1 VVVNRLTATGFLR
14 YEIRFMSKTETHHF
28 QAEIQQLLNIVIH
41 SLYTDKE
48 IFVRELISNAADA
61 CEKLRFNQ
69 SSGTPA
75 YQSEVAPAI
84 AILTDDQ
91 AGTITFTDTGCGMTH
106 GELVEN
112 LGTIAHSGTKAFLKQ
127 LAEDKKPDVGL
138 IGQFGVGFYS
148 AFMVAKKVTVWSRSL
163 APEAP
168 GWQWTSEGG
177 GGYELAPAADLPR
190 GTKIT
195 LELKDDA
202 KEFAQEA
209 TIERII
215 QRYSSF
221 VPFPIELNT
230 KRLNTV
236 QAIWARNKNE
246 IKEEEYNEFY
256 TFVGHDHDRPL
267 FRLHFTADAP
277 LAIQALLFVPQRNF
291 ESMGMRRTDSE
302 VNLYCRKVLIQAKA
316 KGLFPEWL
324 RFLRG
329 VVDSEDLPLN
339 ISRETMQDTSLMQ
352 KLNQVLTGRFL
363 KFLDEQSVKEAEA
376 FDKFYTEYQ
385 RFLKEGVVTDFTHK
399 EALGKLLRF
408 ESSTLDQGKLT
419 SLADYVKRMSSE
431 QKEIYCLL
439 APNRAAAESSPY
451 FEVFK
456 ERKFEVLFLYDPW
469 DEFVMEHLHTFE
481 GRALKLAEKADLHLN
496 EPKQAGALSEGAA
509 KALAQWLKENLGDK
523 VGEVRVSQRLV
534 ESPAVV
540 VDADKFMT
548 ANMRRI
554 MKAMKQDN
562 EAGGLGNY
570 DLEINP
576 VHPIISRLDAMRQT
590 DAPLAVSVAE
600 QILDN
605 ARVAAGLLE
614 DPRTMLNRLNQ
625 LLEKVLT
632 KEISQKT

>member
-1 VVVNRLTATGFLR
+1 MN
-14 YEIRFMSKTETHHF
+14 KTETHHF

-69 SSGTPA
+69 SSGKTV
-75 YQSEVAPAI
+75 YQTDIAPGI
-84 AILTDDQ
+84 SITTDDK
-91 AGTITFTDTGCGMTH
+91 AGTVTITDTGCGMTH

-127 LAEDKKPDVGL
+127 LAEEKKPDVGL

-148 AFMVAKKVTVWSRSL
+148 AFMVAKKVTVLSRSF
-163 APEAP
+163 APDEP
-168 GWQWTSEGG
+168 GWQWTSEGM

-202 KEFAQEA
+202 KDFAREA
-209 TIERII
+209 TVERII
-215 QRYSSF
+215 HRYSSF

-256 TFVGHDHDRPL
+256 TFIGHDHDQPL
-267 FRLHFTADAP
+267 FRLHFSADAP
-277 LAIQALLFVPQRNF
+277 LAIQSLLFVPSRNF
-291 ESMGMRRTDSE
+291 ETMGMGRMDSE

-324 RFLRG
+324 RFLKG

-352 KLNQVLTGRFL
+352 KLNKVLTSRFL
-363 KFLDEQSVKEAEA
+363 KFLDEQSEKEAEA
-376 FDKFYTEYQ
+376 YEKFYAEYH

-399 EALGKLLRF
+399 DALGKLLRF
-408 ESSTLDQGKLT
+408 ESSTLDKGKLT
-419 SLADYVKRMSSE
+419 SLADYVKRMPSD

-439 APNRAAAESSPY
+439 AANRAAAEASPY

-456 ERKFEVLFLYDPW
+456 ERKWEVLFLYDPW
-469 DEFVMEHLHTFE
+469 DEFVMEHLREFD
-481 GRALKLAEKADLHLN
+481 GKPLKLAEKADLNLSAKK
-496 EPKQAGALSEGAA
+496 EGALSEDAA
-509 KALAQWLKENLGDK
+509 KELSKWLKESLGDK

-534 ESPAVV
+534 DSPAVV

-548 ANMRRI
+548 ASMRRI
-554 MKAMKQDN
+554 MKAMKQDGP
-562 EAGGLGNY
+562 EIPAAKH
-570 DLEINP
+570 DFEINP
-576 VHPIISRLDAMRQT
+576 AHPIISRLDVMRQK
-590 DAPLAVSVAE
+590 DAALAGSVAE

-614 DPRTMLNRLNQ
+614 DPRAMLARLNQ
-625 LLEKVLT
+625 LLEKVLA
-632 KEISQKT
+632 KE

>member
-1 VVVNRLTATGFLR
+1 MT
-14 YEIRFMSKTETHHF
+14 KTETHQF

-61 CEKLRFNQ
+61 CEKLRFTQ
-69 SSGTPA
+69 SSGTA
-75 YQSEVAPAI
+75 VYQSEIAPSI
-84 AILTDDQ
+84 TITTDDK
-91 AGTITFTDTGCGMTH
+91 AGTITIADTGLGMTH

-127 LAEDKKPDVGL
+127 LAEEKKPDVGL

-148 AFMVAKKVTVWSRSL
+148 AFMVAKKVTVLSRSFT
-163 APEAP
+163 PDET

-177 GGYELAPAADLPR
+177 GGYDLAPAADLPR

-202 KEFAQEA
+202 KDFAQEHKV
-209 TIERII
+209 ESSI

-256 TFVGHDHDRPL
+256 TFIGHDHDQPL

-277 LAIQALLFVPQRNF
+277 LAIQALLFVPARNF
-291 ESMGMRRTDSE
+291 ETLGMGRIDSE
-302 VNLYCRKVLIQAKA
+302 VNLYCRKILIQAKA
-316 KGLFPEWL
+316 KGLFPDWL
-324 RFLRG
+324 RFLKG

-339 ISRETMQDTSLMQ
+339 ISRETMQDTTLMQ
-352 KLNQVLTGRFL
+352 KLNKVLTSRFL
-363 KFLDEQSVKEAEA
+363 KFLGEQSEKEADA
-376 FDKFYTEYQ
+376 YGKFYQEYQ
-385 RFLKEGVVTDFTHK
+385 RFLKEGIVTDFTHK

-408 ESSTLDQGKLT
+408 ESSSLDKGKLT
-419 SLADYVKRMSSE
+419 SLADYVKRMISD
-431 QKEIYCLL
+431 QKDIYCLL
-439 APNRAAAESSPY
+439 AANREAAEASPY

-456 ERKFEVLFLYDPW
+456 ERKFEVLFLYDAW
-469 DEFVMEHLHTFE
+469 DEFVMEHLHTFD
-481 GRALKLAEKADLHLN
+481 GKPLKLAEKAELN
-496 EPKQAGALSEGAA
+496 LSTKKESALSEEASQS
-509 KALAQWLKENLGDK
+509 LAQWLKETLGDK
-523 VGEVRVSQRLV
+523 VGEVRASQRLV

-548 ANMRRI
+548 ANMRRM
-554 MKAMKQDN
+554 MKAMKQDGPDLP
-562 EAGGLGNY
+562 AARH

-576 VHPIISRLDAMRQT
+576 AHPIMARLDAMRQK
-590 DAPLAVSVAE
+590 DAALAGSVAE

-614 DPRTMLNRLNQ
+614 DPRAMLKRLNS

-632 KEISQKT
+632 KE